1 MEEEPSDE
9 LMGLDRHGLLPI
21 AVGVIPPA
29 EGDLAILECEDAVI
43 ADGDPVG
50 VSAEVLEDPFG
61 AVKGRLAVDDPFL
74 VVKLSP
80 EDLKDARIFEMCD
93 TPVEDKVFIVKALLE
108 MVKELAP
115 EQRRH
120 HSDGDE
126 ETLAA

>member
-1 MEEEPSDE
+1 
-9 LMGLDRHGLLPI
+9 MGRDRHGLLPI

-29 EGDLAILECEDAVI
+29 EANLAIMKCEDAVI

-50 VSAEVLEDPFG
+50 VSAEVLQDALG
-61 AVKGRLAVDDPFL
+61 AVKGRLAVNDPFL

-93 TPVEDKVFIVKALLE
+93 TSGEDKVFIVKALLE

-120 HSDGDE
+120 HPDRDE
-126 ETLAA
+126 EALAA